1 MNWNNGFTA
10 KYYCTVVDPVTW
22 RDQATFDITG
32 GSIKR
37 TDDGLMESADVD
49 CVDRRQTKEE
59 WIRIYLDARQTGGAE
74 RVALFTGLATSPD
87 RKIDG
92 NIENNPLACYSVLKA
107 CDDVLLER
115 GWYAPKG
122 AVGSELVKSLLKR
135 STPAPVET
143 DGSSP
148 TLTNYIIAEDGESC
162 LSMAQKILD
171 AINWRV
177 RIDGD
182 GTIHIMQTAK
192 KSSAVF
198 DPYENDIVLPQID
211 ASDDWYECPNVLRT
225 IINDSSV
232 VIRDEEGSDLSIK
245 GRGREIWAEETGC
258 TLSAAES
265 QATYTQRRLKELQSR
280 SVEVSYKRRY
290 QPEILVGD
298 LVTLHYP
305 KQGLQGDYMVLS
317 QTIDLGYGAET
328 SEKVKLYE

>member
-22 RDQATFDITG
+22 RDQSTFDITG

-49 CVDRRQTKEE
+49 CVARRQTKEE
-59 WIRIYLDARQTGGAE
+59 WVRVYLDARQPGGAA
-74 RVALFTGLATSPD
+74 RIALFTGLATSPD
-87 RKIDG
+87 RKMNG
-92 NIENNPLACYSVLKA
+92 NLETNPLACYSVLKA
-107 CDDVLLER
+107 CDDVLLEL
-115 GWYAPKG
+115 GWYAPMG
-122 AVGSELVKSLLKR
+122 AVGSEVVRSLLKR
-135 STPAPVET
+135 STPAPVVT

-171 AINWRV
+171 AINWRI

-182 GTIHIMQTAK
+182 GTIHITK
-192 KSSAVF
+192 TPSKSSAVF

-211 ASDDWYECPNVLRT
+211 ASDDWYECPNVMRT
-225 IINDSSV
+225 IIDDSSV
-232 VIRDEEGSDLSIK
+232 VIRDEGGGDLSIK
-245 GRGREIWAEETGC
+245 SRGREIWAEEKGC

-265 QATYTQRRLKELQSR
+265 QVTYTQRRLKELQSH
-280 SVEVSYKRRY
+280 SIEASYKRRF
-290 QPEILVGD
+290 QPAVSVGD
-298 LVTLHYP
+298 MVTLHYP
-305 KQGLQGDYMVLS
+305 RQGLQGDYIVRS

-328 SEKVKLYE
+328 SERVRAV